1 MLNENVPLT
10 LLYKVRENPIIR
22 DKLRFLSEQDF
33 DEAHSDQSGEGL
45 TRRRGQALAAAA
57 AHRPQPRSGDST
69 RCGAA
74 ESVWAGAHMPEG
86 YTCRHWPESCVSWSP
101 CSATRSHHHEKPGT
115 SVKSSLTHRNESPC
129 TATMTH
135 CNQK

>member
-45 TRRRGQALAAAA
+45 TRRRGQASAAAA
-57 AHRPQPRSGDST
+57 AHRPQPRAQAPAPVWGLHRLWSG
-69 RCGAA
+69 
-74 ESVWAGAHMPEG
+74 
-86 YTCRHWPESCVSWSP
+86 
-101 CSATRSHHHEKPGT
+101 
-115 SVKSSLTHRNESPC
+115 
-129 TATMTH
+129 
-135 CNQK
+135 